1 MKKLLKALHKIISSK
16 VVDCSNF
23 DIDVLDSEEISFER
37 GTPQT
42 RYEPEVPAEKKIKIL
57 SIFVTGLE
65 IEDVVKGD
73 KLKLNFS
80 FKEDGFDYYIE
91 NKTAD
96 VEKVVPQKDGLEI
109 VLKNLYAVWL
119 GSPVGKKAG

>member
-1 MKKLLKALHKIISSK
+1 MKKLLKALQKIISSK
-16 VVDCSNF
+16 LVDCRNF
-23 DIDVLDSEEISFER
+23 DIDVLDTEEISFER

-42 RYEPEVPAEKKIKIL
+42 RYEPEVAAEKQIKIL
-57 SIFVTGLE
+57 SIFIAGMEVD
-65 IEDVVKGD
+65 DVVKGD

-91 NKTAD
+91 NETVD

-109 VLKNLYAVWL
+109 VLKNLYAIWL
-119 GSPVGKKAG
+119 GSPMGREAG